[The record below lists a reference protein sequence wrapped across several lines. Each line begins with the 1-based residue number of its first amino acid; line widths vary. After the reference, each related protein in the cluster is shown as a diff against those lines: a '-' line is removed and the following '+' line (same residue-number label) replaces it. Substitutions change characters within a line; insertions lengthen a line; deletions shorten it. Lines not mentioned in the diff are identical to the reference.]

1 MYKINVYKLKLVR
14 SSSKS
19 VKVEVIKNPEAA
31 AQVLTTYLK
40 DEDREHFV
48 AVMLDIKNRVI
59 GINTVSIGTISET
72 LVHPREVFKAAI
84 LANAHAIILGHNHP
98 TGDVAPSVDDL
109 DVTRE
114 LVKAGEY
121 LKIQVLD
128 HIIIGENGKYASLLE
143 MGLIEASDKNKSKP
157 YRINK
162 QRDGE

>member
-1 MYKINVYKLKLVR
+1 MYKINIYKLKLVR
-14 SSSKS
+14 NSSKS
-19 VKVEVIKNPEAA
+19 VKVEVIKNPDAA
-31 AQVLTTYLK
+31 AQVLSTYLK

-48 AVMLDIKNRVI
+48 VLMLDIKNRVI

-84 LANAHAIILGHNHP
+84 LANAYAIILGHNHP
-98 TGDVAPSVDDL
+98 TGDVAPSVDAL

-114 LVKAGEY
+114 FVKVVEY

-143 MGLIEASDKNKSKP
+143 MGLIESSGKSKAKP

-162 QRDGE
+162 K

>member
-14 SSSKS
+14 SSSKA

-31 AQVLTTYLK
+31 AQVLTTFLK

-48 AVMLDIKNRVI
+48 VVMLDIKNRVI
-59 GINTVSIGTISET
+59 GINTVSIGTINET

-98 TGDVAPSVDDL
+98 TGDVTPSVDDL

-143 MGLIEASDKNKSKP
+143 MGLIEPSDKNKSKP

-162 QRDGE
+162 QRDGK